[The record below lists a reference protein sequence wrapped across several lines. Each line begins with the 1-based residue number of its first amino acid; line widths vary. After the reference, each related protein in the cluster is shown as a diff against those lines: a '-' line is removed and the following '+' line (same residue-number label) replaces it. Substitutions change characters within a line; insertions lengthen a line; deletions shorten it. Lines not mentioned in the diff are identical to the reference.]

1 MPNILGKNKP
11 LLLKQVGNRV
21 NITMLELKK
30 LVDTYEDLE
39 VEDFR
44 GHVDDLIY
52 QQLVDALRDPRELE
66 LWRKIETAPS
76 DDEGQMQ
83 EVIRLCK
90 QYLQYYPEAKEASRA
105 QQLLNVT
112 QMNLDN
118 LMAANQ
124 AKAAERQKE
133 EELRRQREAEEQR
146 MREEEDRRRKAQ
158 EAAMA
163 REQQEW
169 ERLDRGNYSSMKNYI
184 LRYPDSI
191 HLDELE
197 DTMWRVTWSKMSVP
211 NLNRYLNDWP
221 QGKYAETARTAI
233 KELPL
238 WQELKRSRDIMQV
251 NEYIINHP
259 DSPFAQEV
267 NDLLCNLQDNMY
279 DEMANN
285 PGEFSTAQ
293 IDYLIEHEIFSKYD
307 FIDHGLMTEKSWDV
321 MHTDRSM
328 FPDIQQY
335 QSVNPYLTAP
345 ENCTD
350 IYFFGTPGTGKTC
363 LLMGLTGAN
372 GHGYTLNMKA
382 AGGPYAAVLQ
392 QYALAGITPGHTF
405 GPYVTAINGQVQ
417 EERKGKIINHP
428 INLIEMSGEEFAIRI
443 ADGEGVSL
451 ENMGTGATNLMMNNN
466 RKVFFIIVDSVKDM
480 IPFTYIEEVKD
491 NEGNVID
498 TRVRKRYISQLEILS
513 KFISLF
519 TDPANAEVMKRVDA
533 IHFIVTKADMLGN
546 IGERG
551 VKARDLLLERFIAP
565 VEMLKNYCRVT
576 KRVNKATNYS
586 PRVFTFSLGRFFV
599 GDVFEFDPAETIQI
613 VSTIRDITVGSRE
626 KSFWDKVKEAIG

>member
-11 LLLKQVGNRV
+11 LLLKQVGNLV

-52 QQLVDALRDPRELE
+52 QQLVEAMRDPRELE

-76 DDEGQMQ
+76 DTEGQMQ

-90 QYLQYYPEAKEASRA
+90 QYLQYYSDAKEASRA

-112 QMNLDN
+112 QMNYDDLVAQN
-118 LMAANQ
+118 I
-124 AKAAERQKE
+124 AKEKKRKE
-133 EELRRQREAEEQR
+133 EEERQRQREAEEQR
-146 MREEEDRRRKAQ
+146 LRAEEERRRKAE
-158 EAAMA
+158 EAARA
-163 REQQEW
+163 REQKEW
-169 ERLDRGNYSSMKNYI
+169 ERLDTGNYATMKNYI
-184 LRYPDSI
+184 SRYPDSV

-197 DTMWRVTWSKMSVP
+197 DKMWKVTWQKISVP

-221 QGKYAETARTAI
+221 HGKYAENARMAI

-238 WQELKRSRDIMQV
+238 WQEVRRSRDITQV

-267 NDLLCNLQDNMY
+267 NDLLCSLQDNMY

-293 IDYLIEHEIFSKYD
+293 IDYLIEHEIFNKYD
-307 FIDHGLMTEKSWDV
+307 FIDRGLMTEKSWDV
-321 MHTDRSM
+321 MHTDRGV
-328 FPDIQQY
+328 FPDMTQY
-335 QSVNPYLTAP
+335 QVANPYLTSP

-382 AGGPYAAVLQ
+382 AGGPYAAALQ
-392 QYALAGITPGHTF
+392 QYALAGVTPGRTY
-405 GPYVTAINGQVQ
+405 GSYVSVINGQVQ

-466 RKVFFIIVDSVKDM
+466 RKVFFIIIDSVKDM
-480 IPFTYIEEVKD
+480 IPFTYIEEVRD
-491 NEGNVID
+491 GEGNVID

-519 TDPANAEVMKRVDA
+519 TDPANAEIMKRVDA

-546 IGERG
+546 IGERSI
-551 VKARDLLLERFIAP
+551 KARDLLLEKFLAP

-576 KRVNKATNYS
+576 KRVNMSTNYN

-613 VSTIRDITVGSRE
+613 VSTIRDITVGNKE
-626 KSFWDKVKEAIG
+626 KSFWDRIKEALG